1 MAKYKKRLVEFYSAM
16 GVNDEGIKREDW
28 PAAVNSF
35 AQKERQRIQNRKW
48 FVYRFF
54 RGQWFLDFVI
64 FMDFHDP

>member
-35 AQKERQRIQNRKW
+35 AQKERQRIQNGKW
-48 FVYRFF
+48 LFLRLLDTRILCFF
-54 RGQWFLDFVI
+54 IQVWT
-64 FMDFHDP
+64 